1 MLMYHTGRDAEE
13 RGHDETLLSKGVKRE
28 RKWLFHASITVNFM
42 VYEDRTETKLLQL
55 FAHPEN
61 SEWFSTIS
69 VISFE
74 VSAVA
79 ERKKACGKK
88 LVTLKNWWKNW
99 WKKLVTNGKK
109 LVTFFFVFYK
119 SFLDL
124 NFLLPLLPYLCSGVP
139 VYQQNFITVY
149 GKWLLMKGTTLFLC
163 MECTEAQVVT

>member
-1 MLMYHTGRDAEE
+1 
-13 RGHDETLLSKGVKRE
+13 V
-28 RKWLFHASITVNFM
+28 
-42 VYEDRTETKLLQL
+42 
-55 FAHPEN
+55 
-61 SEWFSTIS
+61 
-69 VISFE
+69 
-74 VSAVA
+74 
-79 ERKKACGKK
+79 KK
-88 LVTLKNWWKNW
+88 LVKKIGDV
-99 WKKLVTNGKK
+99 KKLVTNGKK